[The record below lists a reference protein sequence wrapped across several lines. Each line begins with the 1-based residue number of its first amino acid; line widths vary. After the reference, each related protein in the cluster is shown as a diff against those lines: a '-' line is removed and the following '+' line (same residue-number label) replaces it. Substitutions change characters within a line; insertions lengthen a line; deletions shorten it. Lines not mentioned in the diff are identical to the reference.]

1 MPDRCEAARS
11 LPGPAAA
18 GAVSYQFVAMFA
30 PRSLL
35 PLLLSF
41 ALVLGTTLALPQGR
55 LLGSEDAK
63 VAEFPW
69 AGSLRLEHAHICGC
83 SIISTTQLVT
93 AAHCVSDL
101 GTTP

>member
-1 MPDRCEAARS
+1 M
-11 LPGPAAA
+11 
-18 GAVSYQFVAMFA
+18 YA
-30 PRSLL
+30 PRSQLQ
-35 PLLLSF
+35 LLLSLAVVLATAF
-41 ALVLGTTLALPQGR
+41 AQPQGR

-69 AGSLRLEHAHICGC
+69 VGSLRLDHTHVCSL
-83 SIISTTQLVT
+83 SIISSTQALT

>member
-1 MPDRCEAARS
+1 MTDRCEASR

-18 GAVSYQFVAMFA
+18 CAVSYQFDAMFA

-35 PLLLSF
+35 PLLLSL

-69 AGSLRLEHAHICGC
+69 AGSLRLDHAHVCGVT
-83 SIISTTQLVT
+83 IISTTQLLT